1 MKTRRRFTA
10 EFKAKVALEAMQG
23 HRTITDLA
31 SRHELHP
38 NLIMQWKRQAIE
50 KLAKVFDDKAPEIQ
64 AGRDAEM
71 TKLHAKIGQLVVERD
86 FLAKAFGL
94 DRRRTMID
102 PDHPRLSIVRQC
114 ELASVSRASF
124 YREPA
129 GEREENLVLM
139 QLIDEAFLD
148 CPFYGARQMMRHLR
162 RLGWKVGR
170 KRVRRL
176 MRKIGL
182 APIYQAPKTS
192 APHPRHKVYPY
203 LSRHLTIGRRNQ
215 VWCADVTYIP
225 MRRGFLY
232 LVAIMDW
239 ATRKV
244 LAWRLSNTM
253 EADFCLAALEEALAR
268 YATPEI
274 FNTDQGAQFTSFAF
288 TTTLRGCRGPDLDG
302 RARTL
307 DGQRLHRTAVA
318 LAQIRMRVPERVR
331 DRRRGAGRDRPVA
344 RLLQSAKTTL
354 GVGRQDA
361 RRGLWYRNRPGEFG
375 GVTPNRS
382 TLANP
387 PNCLR

>member
-1 MKTRRRFTA
+1 
-10 EFKAKVALEAMQG
+10 
-23 HRTITDLA
+23 
-31 SRHELHP
+31 
-38 NLIMQWKRQAIE
+38 
-50 KLAKVFDDKAPEIQ
+50 
-64 AGRDAEM
+64 
-71 TKLHAKIGQLVVERD
+71 
-86 FLAKAFGL
+86 
-94 DRRRTMID
+94 MID

-124 YREPA
+124 CREPA

-203 LSRHLTIGRRNQ
+203 LLRHLTIGRPNQ

-361 RRGLWYRNRPGEFG
+361 RRGLWHRNRPGEFG
-375 GVTPNRS
+375 GVT
-382 TLANP
+382 TNP
-387 PNCLR
+387 IHLSQPAKLSQITAPALLKKSVAWGRNP